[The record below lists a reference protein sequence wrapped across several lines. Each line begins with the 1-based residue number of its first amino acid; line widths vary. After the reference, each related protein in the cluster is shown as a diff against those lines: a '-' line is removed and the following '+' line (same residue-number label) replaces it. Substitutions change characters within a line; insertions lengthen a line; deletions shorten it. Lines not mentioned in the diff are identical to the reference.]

1 MSAADR
7 VRRIMAR
14 EVLEQRRQPVML
26 LTIGTLF
33 VLVDALGIAGT
44 VLLDGLLIDPDM
56 ADTLTAFAGEGLLEQ
71 VPGLQDGVLVTTVF
85 LGVSQYLGVCAV
97 LAGHGMLHERQCGT
111 FTFLLLAPVRRLEL
125 LVGKVAG
132 ALALPTLLYLV
143 TAIVTSALMS
153 GSDAAMRAPWFA
165 LPSPSWIVGI
175 GLAGPAWTLACASAC
190 TLISAHTA
198 DVRTA
203 QQGVWLLVFFATVA
217 LGPLLTATLPAGP
230 GMQLLSAAAGA
241 LASATLL
248 YTGALLT
255 RRDLSS

>member
-1 MSAADR
+1 MSAVDR

-26 LTIGTLF
+26 WTIGTLF
-33 VLVDALGIAGT
+33 LLVDALGLAAT
-44 VLLDGLLIDPDM
+44 VLLDGLLEDPDM
-56 ADTLTAFAGEGLLEQ
+56 ATTLATFAGEGLLEQ
-71 VPGLQDGVLVTTVF
+71 IPGLQDGVLVTTVF

-111 FTFLLLAPVRRLEL
+111 LTFLLLAPVRRLEL

-143 TAIVTSALMS
+143 TAGLTSVLIS
-153 GSDAAMRAPWFA
+153 GSDAAARAPWFA
-165 LPSPSWIVGI
+165 FPHPSWILGI
-175 GLAGPAWTLACASAC
+175 GLAGPSWTLACASAC
-190 TLISAHTA
+190 TLISAHTS

-217 LGPLLTATLPAGP
+217 LGPLLTATLPS
-230 GMQLLSAAAGA
+230 GMGLQLVSVAAGA